1 VVSPL
6 FRGVSLSYC
15 EPSMPH
21 SDAPSYESYDPAM
34 STQTWL
40 FVLAVIRCYSAAVQ
54 PKKRGYSAVHLGSI
68 AVFSVHISENSGGSA
83 RQ

>member
-1 VVSPL
+1 
-6 FRGVSLSYC
+6 
-15 EPSMPH
+15 MPH
-21 SDAPSYESYDPAM
+21 SDARSYSYDPVI

-54 PKKRGYSAVHLGSI
+54 PKKRGFSAVHLGSI